1 MSGASTKSAGQ
12 SSREVRSLANLSE
25 TASTSRVLNLARIN
39 LLSGTLEEYSRNP
52 FFKDA
57 QLNRAIIIKHTLRVN
72 ERDLFTKPKRTAT
85 KLILPFDVSDLRL
98 GARSIFINQVGFDGF
113 CRNFF
118 NYSLSSTAQD
128 IETLKLLDTIPSLDP
143 FLVREHLN
151 RQKIRPAACYFKIA
165 QNDVQAMIGF
175 ANSEIEKLVRN
186 AFGDAMS
193 SGTVKLTDK
202 ILSNEL
208 DKELSPL
215 KLTLRMS
222 DEEFSDGLFSWRGFL
237 YFKWRYLKLQDEMRA
252 VLGGIANYQPVG
264 SSDDG
269 IRDYLRTA
277 RPRIARKIVNAV
289 SDVGQTLSI
298 YDQAY
303 HALIDAGNPGPFRRF
318 LLDGPNLFYDL
329 GESIGILGH
338 VSSFWGY
345 RIGLGKQ
352 QKTSR
357 LSPMEYV
364 DMLMDFEESMS
375 RTDEN

>member
-1 MSGASTKSAGQ
+1 MGAMAKSAVQ

-39 LLSGTLEEYSRNP
+39 VLSGNLEEYTRQP

-57 QLNRAIIIKHTLRVN
+57 QLNRAIIIKHTLRAN
-72 ERDLFTKPKRTAT
+72 ERDLFSKPKRTAT

-98 GARSIFINQVGFDGF
+98 GARSIFINQVGFDSF
-113 CRNFF
+113 CRNYF
-118 NYSLSSTAQD
+118 NYSLSSTALD

-269 IRDYLRTA
+269 IRDYLRQA

-289 SDVGQTLSI
+289 SDVGQTLAI

-303 HALIDAGNPGPFRRF
+303 HALIDVGNPGPFRRF
-318 LLDGPNLFYDL
+318 LLDGPSLFYDL

-338 VSSFWGY
+338 ISSFWGY

-352 QKTSR
+352 QKSQR

-375 RTDEN
+375 RSDEN

>member
-1 MSGASTKSAGQ
+1 
-12 SSREVRSLANLSE
+12 
-25 TASTSRVLNLARIN
+25 
-39 LLSGTLEEYSRNP
+39 
-52 FFKDA
+52 
-57 QLNRAIIIKHTLRVN
+57 
-72 ERDLFTKPKRTAT
+72 
-85 KLILPFDVSDLRL
+85 
-98 GARSIFINQVGFDGF
+98 
-113 CRNFF
+113 
-118 NYSLSSTAQD
+118 
-128 IETLKLLDTIPSLDP
+128 
-143 FLVREHLN
+143 
-151 RQKIRPAACYFKIA
+151 
-165 QNDVQAMIGF
+165 MIGF

-338 VSSFWGY
+338 VSSFWSY

-352 QKTSR
+352 QKATR
-357 LSPMEYV
+357 LTPMEYV